1 VSFDY
6 LDNLRELKNTFFEG
20 WAGVMK
26 RGGTHK
32 CKAQSRDAGEKNGW
46 EPIVYTMCNP

>member
-6 LDNLRELKNTFFEG
+6 LDNVRKLKKNFEG

-26 RGGTHK
+26 RRGNHK
-32 CKAQSRDAGEKNGW
+32 
-46 EPIVYTMCNP
+46 